1 MELQSKPYRNRRTGL
16 FARWSK
22 QILHA
27 KVLLVLIITLCSACN
42 SFLEQRADQRLS
54 VPTTVADFQAMLDNF
69 GNINNDYT
77 AAGEVSAADFYL
89 SDADVGGLGYE
100 SDRRLYT
107 WQADFV
113 ARPQSS
119 GGDEWYNCY
128 YAVNICNLVLQ
139 GMEEQNLS
147 GVQAD
152 QVRGH
157 ALYVRAS
164 RFLDAA
170 QTWCV
175 AYNTSTSQQE
185 LGMVL
190 KLDPDP
196 NVPSQ
201 RATLE
206 QTYQQ
211 IIDDLAL
218 SITLLPELQPG
229 KTAPTKTVALAMLA
243 RTYLYMGDY
252 SSALDRLNEI
262 DLSSLR
268 LIDFNTL
275 SEAPL
280 YPIPVTTNSSEELLL
295 WSNTLY
301 GGALSISVAKI
312 VPELYDSYTAHDLRK
327 RIYYGANPDGTY
339 FFRGGHTGA
348 MNVTNGISAAEILL
362 MVAEC
367 KAQQGDIGGAAEAL
381 NQLLVTRYQRA
392 NFTPYTFSD
401 RNTALAI
408 IREERRKELVMRA
421 LRWPDI
427 KRYNRDGAGITLERV
442 TDGQRYRLPPN
453 DPRYAIAIPE
463 EVIALSNIQQ
473 NPR

>member
-1 MELQSKPYRNRRTGL
+1 MELQNIKGTNWR
-16 FARWSK
+16 ARLLAMPSK
-22 QILHA
+22 QTLYVG
-27 KVLLVLIITLCSACN
+27 VLMAIGMIQLSSCN
-42 SFLEQRADQRLS
+42 SFLEQKADQRLS
-54 VPTTVADFQAMLDNF
+54 VPATVGDFQAMLDNF
-69 GNINNDYT
+69 GNINNDY
-77 AAGEVSAADFYL
+77 AAAVEVSAADFYL
-89 SDADVGGLGYE
+89 SDADVRGLGYE

-107 WQADFV
+107 WQPDFV

-139 GMEEQNLS
+139 GMDEQNLT

-152 QVRGH
+152 QIRGH
-157 ALYVRAS
+157 ALFMRAS

-175 AYNTSTSQQE
+175 AYNTQSSQQD
-185 LGMVL
+185 LGIVL

-196 NVPSQ
+196 NMPSV

-211 IIDDLAL
+211 IISDFHLA
-218 SITLLPELQPG
+218 IALLPERQPG
-229 KTAPTKTVALAMLA
+229 KTAPTRTVALAMLA

-252 SSALDRLNEI
+252 SGSLQSLNEI
-262 DLSSLR
+262 DRSSLS

-275 SEAPL
+275 SETPL
-280 YPIPVTTNSSEELLL
+280 YPIPVTSNSSEELLL

-301 GGALSISVAKI
+301 GGPLSTSIAKI
-312 VPELYDSYTAHDLRK
+312 VPELLDMYTAHDLRK
-327 RIYYGANPDGTY
+327 RIYYRANPDGTY
-339 FFRGGHTGA
+339 FFRGGHTAA
-348 MNVTNGISAAEILL
+348 MSVTNGISSAEILL

-367 KAQQGDIGGAAEAL
+367 KAQLGDLDGAADVL
-381 NQLLVTRYQRA
+381 NQLLVTRYQVS
-392 NFTPYTFSD
+392 NFTDYTFTD
-401 RNTALAI
+401 KDTAVAI
-408 IREERRKELVMRA
+408 IRDERRKELVMRA
-421 LRWPDI
+421 LRWADI
-427 KRYNRDGAGITLERV
+427 KRYNRDGVGITLERV
-442 TDGQRYRLPPN
+442 SGGQRYQLPPN